1 MSNKHQVSPE
11 HAAELKAMSRRMHEI
26 AKEDGMAS
34 IHITGYPF
42 ADDVPYVSIHAVHSL
57 SPQGSEVRYSGSSK
71 FHNWRRAG
79 IEYCSAERE
88 KS

>member
-1 MSNKHQVSPE
+1 MSNYQVSAE

-34 IHITGYPF
+34 IYITGYPF
-42 ADDVPYVSIHAVHSL
+42 AEDVPYVNIHAVHGL
-57 SPQGSEVRYSGSSK
+57 SPQGSEVRFSGSSK
-71 FHNWRRAG
+71 FHYWRRDG